1 MEGRDVEQGWW
12 AGVEFA
18 VLVKSLCGSRPLG
31 KQLDNMAAAQGK
43 NGLKIGVSGSI
54 VCREQSEPQE

>member
-1 MEGRDVEQGWW
+1 MEWRTEMSSRGGGQG
-12 AGVEFA
+12 
-18 VLVKSLCGSRPLG
+18 LSPLG

>member
-1 MEGRDVEQGWW
+1 MEDRDVERGWW

-18 VLVKSLCGSRPLG
+18 VLVKSLCGSHPLG

-43 NGLKIGVSGSI
+43 NGAQNRGSR
-54 VCREQSEPQE
+54 VNSL